1 MENNVQNASQV
12 KLDQIMVRDLI
23 YKYLSKW
30 YWFVLGV
37 IVCLSIAF
45 LYFKITNVKYQVQS
59 TITLRK
65 DKGMAGMFDMPMVEG
80 LGLSNSSS
88 KEVEDEMQVLM
99 SKSVTRHMIKS
110 LGIET
115 EYFKKDGLRYV
126 ELYPL
131 CPVKLIVPMGYNDT
145 TKVPTIEFT
154 LKQNKDGY
162 VVEFESR
169 SGSITF
175 TLKTINSSL
184 ATPYGVFKLVQVAP
198 IKSGDVYCIKSH
210 SVKSLIDRYTTE
222 VKIST
227 VNKKSNGILLSSISA
242 CPQKTEVILNK
253 LVELYNLDAVIDK
266 NQLASNTAK
275 FIEERLKLISADL
288 LTQEV
293 KVENYK
299 KVNKLTDLESE
310 AGLFLEASSDYEKKL
325 AEIETQLNLVVYIE
339 SYVKDNRNQYSTVPL
354 NLGVKDESVLTVM
367 QEYNKALLERMRI
380 LRSSNDKNPVITQME
395 MQLKEMRSN
404 ILLTMASVKE
414 GLKISKNDLLQKGKQ
429 FDSKIKA
436 VPTQERQYIEIKRQQ
451 EIKEKLYLF
460 LLQKREEN
468 ALSLASTVPSAK
480 TIDAAYTL
488 TKPVSPK
495 MIIYVF
501 ALVIGLLIPILIIY
515 VIDLLND
522 KISDKKEFKK
532 LVHAPYIGSL
542 MLSKDAERVV
552 VKEGKTNTLVEM
564 FRLVRTN
571 LQFMLSGKKSPVVL
585 VTSSVSGEG
594 KSFISI
600 NLSMSLALTNKK
612 VILVGLDIRN
622 PMLGDY
628 MHIAKD
634 KGATLYLS
642 DNSYKVT
649 DLIISSGFHPLL
661 DVLPAGPIPPNPSE
675 LLMNGRL
682 DEMIHELKQ
691 LYDYI
696 ILDSAPVGMVSDTFL
711 INRVVDNTVFVSRQD
726 YTPREMVDLINDV
739 YETKKLNNM
748 SVVLNGI
755 DEASSGF
762 GHGYG
767 YGYGRK
773 E

>member
-1 MENNVQNASQV
+1 MDNNVQRSGGMMT
-12 KLDQIMVRDLI
+12 DQIIIRDLV

-30 YWFVLGV
+30 YWFIFGV
-37 IVCLSIAF
+37 VVCLSVAHLF
-45 LYFKITNVKYQVQS
+45 FKVTSVKYQVQS
-59 TITLRK
+59 TISLRK

-126 ELYPL
+126 ELYPV
-131 CPVKLIVPMGYNDT
+131 CPVKLIVPVGYNDT
-145 TKVPTIEFT
+145 TTIPSIVFT
-154 LKQNKDGY
+154 LENTDEGYRLDVKSKDWNQR
-162 VVEFESR
+162 FA
-169 SGSITF
+169 
-175 TLKTINSSL
+175 LKTINSTL
-184 ATPYGVFKLVQVAP
+184 QTPYGVFKLVQVGLLKP
-198 IKSGDVYCIKSH
+198 DDVYRISTY
-210 SVKSLIDRYTTE
+210 SIKSLIDRYTSE
-222 VKIST
+222 VKIAT
-227 VNKKSNGILLSSISA
+227 VNKKSNGIMLSSVSA
-242 CPQKTEVILNK
+242 CPRKTEAVLNT
-253 LVELYNLDAVIDK
+253 LVELYNLDAVLDK

-288 LTQEV
+288 LMQEV

-310 AGLFLEASSDYEKKL
+310 AGIFLEASSDYEKKL

-367 QEYNKALLERMRI
+367 QEYNKALLDRMRL
-380 LRSSNDKNPVITQME
+380 LRSSNDKNPVIAQME

-404 ILLTMASVKE
+404 ILLTMSSVKE

-429 FDSKIKA
+429 FDQKIKA

-480 TIDAAYTL
+480 TIDAAYTS
-488 TKPVSPK
+488 TKPVSPNLVLYLFAFIVGL
-495 MIIYVF
+495 IIPV
-501 ALVIGLLIPILIIY
+501 VIIY

-532 LVHAPYIGSL
+532 LVNAPYIGSL

-552 VKEGKTNTLVEM
+552 VKEGKTSTIVEM